1 MAEAVD
7 STEVQQPAAAG
18 DEDDRKLFVGG
29 LPQDASQVPQIPQYQ
44 CCGSGSGIRRL
55 SNKIRIWIR
64 DEQPGSYFLELRN
77 NFLGF

>member
-29 LPQDASQVPQIPQYQ
+29 LPQDASQVFQFLQCQ
-44 CCGSGSGIRRL
+44 CCGSGIRCL
-55 SNKIRIWIR
+55 FNPWIR
-64 DEQPGSYFLELRN
+64 DPGWIKNQDPDPR
-77 NFLGF
+77 